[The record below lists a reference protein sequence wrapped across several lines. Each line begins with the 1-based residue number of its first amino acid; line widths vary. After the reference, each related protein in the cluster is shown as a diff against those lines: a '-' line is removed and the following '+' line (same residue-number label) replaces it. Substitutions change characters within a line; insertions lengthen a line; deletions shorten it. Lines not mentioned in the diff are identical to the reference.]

1 MMAHQIV
8 IDQEK
13 GIIRIVHKDIVLN
26 HEMWGTSHALLG
38 KLDGGRPP
46 RILADLR
53 GAVLKIDEWEKQ
65 EFAMA
70 HQGVFMAGARI
81 ALLIGEDDP
90 HKTEFAFFSK
100 LFSKG
105 GVTVKVFNSEYAAE
119 GWLTE

>member
-1 MMAHQIV
+1 MAHQIV

-38 KLDGGRPP
+38 KLEGGRPP

-53 GAVLKIDEWEKQ
+53 GAVLRIDEWEKQ

-70 HQGVFMAGARI
+70 HQGVFLAGARI
-81 ALLIGEDDP
+81 ALLIGEDAP
-90 HKTEFAFFSK
+90 HKNEFAFFSK
-100 LFSKG
+100 LFSRG
-105 GVTVKVFNSEYAAE
+105 GVTIKVFSNEFAAE
-119 GWLTE
+119 GWLVE